1 MRNKFILCFLL
12 LNVCVFAQTSIG
24 TQKKAITSRT
34 HLSPNFNQLT
44 EWELQNYLRSTFLNS
59 QNSSHTFKLLFE
71 RKSAVG
77 KHLLFQHFY
86 NGIPVY
92 GSDIKLNINSN
103 GALMLVSSNLENGT
117 GSNISFKSN
126 QSNMVWINNNGD
138 YSIAYS
144 NKVKSKTGVLF
155 EEIKNDKGEII
166 SSRQLDLLAKQDT
179 MVSSKLF
186 RPDPLTTAQKVYGD
200 DNGIW
205 VNKNGS
211 DYPEIS
217 AQRQNVTV
225 PIRFENDSFFA
236 EHKYAVI
243 MDLESPSNVPFTSKT
258 ANFDFT
264 RNQNFFREFMVL
276 YHINELQ
283 TYLHSIGFDS
293 LANYQIK
300 VDPTAFQGQDQSR
313 LGFDNGDEPALY
325 FGTGGVPDAEDAD
338 VIVHEYSH
346 AINYSIAPNSTN
358 GLERLSFEEANCD
371 FMATQYSKAISEFNW
386 RKVFNWDGHNV
397 YWDGRNTDTNKKYPS
412 NVSSDY
418 YSTSE
423 IWSSMLNDLSL
434 DLGREI
440 TTKLLLGSTY
450 FYTNNMSMQ
459 DAADILVMT
468 DSLLFSRA
476 HYFPIKNR
484 LQERGFAV
492 VLSVDPIQALKEQV
506 QILNTNGFANG
517 SGVLE
522 ISNQSNKDL
531 QYKIYN
537 IEGKLIAESDWNKDF
552 RIESNSFNSGIY
564 IIEISNGE
572 NAFAEKIVKY

>member
-1 MRNKFILCFLL
+1 MRNKFTLFFLL
-12 LNVCVFAQTSIG
+12 LNVCVFAQTSID
-24 TQKKAITSRT
+24 TPKKTASLRT
-34 HLSPNFNQLT
+34 NHSINFNQLS
-44 EWELQNYLRSTFLNS
+44 EIELQNYLRTTFLNS
-59 QNSSHTFKLLFE
+59 KDQAHSFKMLFE
-71 RKSAVG
+71 KNSVVG
-77 KHLLFQHFY
+77 KHQLFQHCY

-92 GSDIKLNINSN
+92 GSDIKLNINKN
-103 GALMLVSSNLENGT
+103 GILIYVSSNLENGT
-117 GSNISFKSN
+117 ASNISFKSSHN
-126 QSNMVWINNNGD
+126 NLVWTNNNGE
-138 YSIAYS
+138 YSIAYLS
-144 NKVKSKTGVLF
+144 KVKSETGILF
-155 EEIKNDKGEII
+155 EEIRNEKGELIT
-166 SSRQLDLLAKQDT
+166 SRQLDLLAKQDT
-179 MVSSKLF
+179 LVSSKLF
-186 RPDPLTTAQKVYGD
+186 KPDPLTTAQKAYGA
-200 DNGIW
+200 DNGLW
-205 VNKNGS
+205 VNNNGN

-217 AQRQNVTV
+217 AQRVNVTV

-236 EHKYAVI
+236 ENKYAII
-243 MDLESPSNVPFTSKT
+243 MDLESPSNEPFTSKT

-283 TYLHSIGFDS
+283 TYLHNIGFDS

-313 LGFDNGDEPALY
+313 LGFDNDEPSLY

-371 FMATQYSKAISEFNW
+371 FMATQYSKSISEYNW

-397 YWDGRNTDTNKKYPS
+397 YWDGRNTNTNKKYPT

-423 IWSSMLNDLSL
+423 IWSSMLNDISL
-434 DLGREI
+434 DLGREV
-440 TTKLLLGSTY
+440 TTILLLGSTY

-459 DAADILVMT
+459 DAADIFVMA
-468 DSLLFSRA
+468 DSLLYSKA
-476 HYFPIKNR
+476 HYGPLKTR

-492 VLSVDPIQALKEQV
+492 ILSVDPIQAFKEQV
-506 QILNTNGFANG
+506 QLFNTNGFANG
-517 SGVLE
+517 SGALE
-522 ISNQSNKDL
+522 INNQSSKEL
-531 QYKIYN
+531 QYKIYTL
-537 IEGKLIAESDWNKDF
+537 EGKLIAESEWNTNFK
-552 RIESNSFNSGIY
+552 IESNQFTSGIY

-572 NAFAEKIVKY
+572 STFAEKIVKY